1 MLRIVQWG
9 GMPPARALW
18 REENRMEMR
27 VDRLTAEEFA
37 GLWNRAGTL
46 EEVVAQVR
54 ERVGLP
60 SPRWAVLARAAAV
73 RRGGIELKSLTEP
86 GVRG

>member
-1 MLRIVQWG
+1 
-9 GMPPARALW
+9 
-18 REENRMEMR
+18 MEMR

-37 GLWNRAGTL
+37 GLWNQAGTL
-46 EEVVAQVR
+46 DEVVAQVR

-73 RRGGIELKSLTEP
+73 RRGGIELKSLTDSV
-86 GVRG
+86 VRG